1 MTQNNKPSAIKTWLN
16 HKVEPWVETI
26 ETTMIVFLLGMM
38 AIMTFANVIA
48 RFVFNS
54 NIFWA
59 LELSVFMFAWMV
71 LIGASFAVKKSSHLG
86 VDALINYLPPA
97 MKRRVG
103 LFAVIACILYSA
115 LLLKGGWD
123 YWAPFANLP
132 PTTGR
137 WIPTGFADNFRGYG
151 WYETNDIP
159 IPFFMRWLEVLLNG
173 GEPYERMPKAV
184 PYIALPIAAV
194 LLLFRFCQAAV
205 AIWQGRLQMVIVNHE
220 LEDAPTMTPT
230 PTPKNK
236 KKT

>member
-1 MTQNNKPSAIKTWLN
+1 MTQNNKSSAIKTWLN

-97 MKRRVG
+97 MKTPRGAVCRDCVYSLFRAFIKGRMGLLGRPLPICPRRQVAGYRRG
-103 LFAVIACILYSA
+103 LPIIFAAMA
-115 LLLKGGWD
+115 GMK
-123 YWAPFANLP
+123 
-132 PTTGR
+132 PTTFLSR
-137 WIPTGFADNFRGYG
+137 FLCAG
-151 WYETNDIP
+151 WR
-159 IPFFMRWLEVLLNG
+159 FF
-173 GEPYERMPKAV
+173 
-184 PYIALPIAAV
+184 
-194 LLLFRFCQAAV
+194 
-205 AIWQGRLQMVIVNHE
+205 
-220 LEDAPTMTPT
+220 
-230 PTPKNK
+230 
-236 KKT
+236 